1 MVVVVVVVGVVV
13 VVDRTCFDFDE
24 SVLMTFTAVP
34 NNSSEASSMSLL
46 EASLGWLRI
55 KSAAFFIKEVTLFC
69 LKEKHEI

>member
-1 MVVVVVVVGVVV
+1 MVVVVVVVVV

-46 EASLGWLRI
+46 EASLVWLKI
-55 KSAAFFIKEVTLFC
+55 KSAALLIKEVTLFC